1 MNPNLMNALKAAGA
15 VAGAGAL
22 GFGAYKAVQ
31 SFKTKPE
38 DTTQDSS
45 EGSQDAISQST
56 QEAAPEASSTSTFE
70 QFEAVQ
76 LESYPGFIS
85 GAFPN
90 LQIREGTA
98 FEIDNIS
105 FMLIEGTDTKFDD
118 NPRPQAILFRLDGGQ
133 FKMVSSVT
141 ISGNQDAGYTA
152 SYGNPIPSQVNIG
165 YQNGGA
171 VQAFKGSGKDEP
183 ITNFA
188 NDFVIAQ

>member
-31 SFKTKPE
+31 SFKAKPE
-38 DTTQDSS
+38 DSQ
-45 EGSQDAISQST
+45 ESQDTIAQST
-56 QEAAPEASSTSTFE
+56 QEAAPEASITPVFE
-70 QFEAVQ
+70 QVEAVQ
-76 LESYPGFIS
+76 LESYPEFLS

-98 FEIDNIS
+98 FEIESINY
-105 FMLIEGTDTKFDD
+105 MLIEGTVTKFDD
-118 NPRPQAILFRLDGGQ
+118 NPRPQAILFHLDGGQ

-141 ISGNQDAGYTA
+141 ISGNQDAGFTA
-152 SYGNPIPSQVNIG
+152 SYGNPIPSHVNIG
-165 YQNGGA
+165 YQNGGS

-183 ITNFA
+183 ITNFN
-188 NDFVIAQ
+188 NDFVIAK